1 MPFMGIIVAVILT
14 LAAAVPITWYVTSE
28 NHRKQDEIKVDSAD
42 ARARS
47 IIDEALREAESKKR

>member
-28 NHRKQDEIKVDSAD
+28 NHRKQD
-42 ARARS
+42 
-47 IIDEALREAESKKR
+47 